1 MEEIVLMKSNM
12 LGRVVLCAAALALAL
27 GSFASL
33 AVAQDPSYNGGQAT
47 QQGPKPKFVTL
58 PPHDVPGVKLPSAP
72 TTIPTWSG
80 SFMSGT
86 QTFNFKMVGA
96 DPSASNTT
104 TSIPVVII
112 PIKIICAGQT
122 FDPSTVVFSGHS
134 ATQLTVASPI
144 FQNLTYTQGGTTV
157 GTTQYEDAFQRGNFW
172 TDVLTNTNY
181 HTLLSPV
188 HLVAEQTLS
197 VPSSQCSIGNPFGFG
212 NVALVSINYFDQQ
225 LITMIA
231 ALHQINSSAIAMG
244 ITYNTY
250 LSENNG
256 ISGCCIGGYHSV
268 TGGSPQ
274 VYGMFT
280 YIPFANQ
287 FSQDVSALSH
297 ELGEIYDDPFINNST
312 EVQGNCSGILEV
324 GDPLETEVN
333 FGSFP
338 YVLHGFTFHLQD
350 LCFLSY
356 WSGNTSLQVN
366 GWYTFQDTKH
376 SKCS

>member
-1 MEEIVLMKSNM
+1 MKFNL

-27 GSFASL
+27 GSFAGR
-33 AVAQDPSYNGGQAT
+33 AAAQDPTN
-47 QQGPKPKFVTL
+47 QGPKPMFVTL
-58 PPHDVPGVKLPSAP
+58 PPHNVPGVQLPVS
-72 TTIPTWSG
+72 TTTLANWSG

-96 DPSASNTT
+96 NPATSNVTT
-104 TSIPVVII
+104 NIPVWVI
-112 PIKIICAGQT
+112 PVKIICAGQT
-122 FDPSTVVFSGHS
+122 FDPSTVVFSGHT
-134 ATQLTVASPI
+134 ATQLTSTSPI
-144 FQNLTYTQGGTTV
+144 FNGTTDYIQGGTDL
-157 GTTQYEDAFQRGNFW
+157 GKSQYEDSFQRGNFW
-172 TDVLTNTNY
+172 TNVLTNPSY

-188 HLVAEQTLS
+188 HILPEQTLS

-212 NVALVSINYFDQQ
+212 NVALVDINYWDSKE
-225 LITMIA
+225 IGMIA
-231 ALHQINSSAIAMG
+231 ALPQINSTGIAMA

-250 LSENNG
+250 LSNNNG

-268 TGGSPQ
+268 TGSGPQ
-274 VYGMFT
+274 VYGHFT
-280 YIPFANQ
+280 YIPFVNQ

-297 ELGEIYDDPFINNST
+297 ELGEIYDDPFINNGT
-312 EVQGNCSGILEV
+312 EVSGNCSGILEV
-324 GDPLETEVN
+324 GDPLETEIN

-338 YVLHGFTFHLQD
+338 YSLHGFTYHLQD

-366 GWYTFQDTKH
+366 GWYTFQNTKH